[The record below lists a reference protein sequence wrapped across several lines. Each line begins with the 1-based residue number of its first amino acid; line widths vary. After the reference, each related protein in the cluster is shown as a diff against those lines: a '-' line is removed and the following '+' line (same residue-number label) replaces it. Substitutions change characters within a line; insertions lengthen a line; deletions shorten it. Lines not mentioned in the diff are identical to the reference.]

1 MVSPLLFKTMNY
13 AISKPETCKRIAED
27 LVITERTSKM
37 DTKRF
42 SEYVDDI
49 KRWAAEYGCYI
60 PAAGEV
66 KL

>member
-1 MVSPLLFKTMNY
+1 MNY

-66 KL
+66 EL